1 MKPTGGPVSPAVPQL
16 AGFQPQTGGA
26 PQHGQLTAVL
36 PTSNYGNTG
45 GQFYGQGS
53 LTGTVAFPPP
63 PSYTASYTYH
73 GEFGEQGLTIRDHFA
88 SQALVGFMLWEGA
101 GAQATFSPT
110 EIAKRCFA
118 VADAML
124 EERARE

>member
-1 MKPTGGPVSPAVPQL
+1 MKPTGGPVAPPQPL
-16 AGFQPQTGGA
+16 IASLQPQTGGY
-26 PQHGQLTAVL
+26 PQQGSITVQQNTY
-36 PTSNYGNTG
+36 SGNYGN
-45 GQFYGQGS
+45 
-53 LTGTVAFPPP
+53 LTQGTVTFPHPP
-63 PSYTASYTYH
+63 AYSATYTH
-73 GEFGEQGLTIRDHFA
+73 GVMDGQGLTIRDHFA

-101 GAQATFSPT
+101 GAQAQFSPT